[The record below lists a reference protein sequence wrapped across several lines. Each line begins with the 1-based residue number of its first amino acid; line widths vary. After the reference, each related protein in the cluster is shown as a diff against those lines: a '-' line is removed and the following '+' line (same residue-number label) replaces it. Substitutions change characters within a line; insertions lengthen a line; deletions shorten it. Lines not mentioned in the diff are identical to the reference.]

1 MNINIDK
8 TKELLELFHPYLRWF
23 ILIMYGAMFLYVNRM
38 FINDP
43 VLRKWIMASFEE
55 HDGKASGKSITS
67 FVFAKLIAFATIVAI
82 IYAPNHL
89 LPEYF
94 LISLLTFVGGL
105 YGIKVASKYF
115 NSPDTSIPPPP
126 IEEEKKEDKKE
137 DNKEDKK
144 ENKDGDDSLK
154 KNNPDDIG

>member
-1 MNINIDK
+1 MNVNIDK
-8 TKELLELFHPYLRWF
+8 TKEILEIFHPYLRWL
-23 ILIMYGAMFLYVNRM
+23 ILAMYGAMFLYINRI

-43 VLRKWIMASFEE
+43 ILRKWIMASFEE
-55 HDGKASGKSITS
+55 NEGKASGKSITS
-67 FVFAKLIAFATIVAI
+67 FIFAKLIAFATVVAI
-82 IYAPNHL
+82 IYSPNHL

-115 NSPDTSIPPPP
+115 TPSDTNPPPPPPPPPP
-126 IEEEKKEDKKE
+126 IEEEKKDDKKE
-137 DNKEDKK
+137 GQQNS
-144 ENKDGDDSLK
+144 GDDAK

>member
-1 MNINIDK
+1 MNVNIDK
-8 TKELLELFHPYLRWF
+8 IKEILEISHPYLRWL
-23 ILIMYGAMFLYVNRM
+23 ILAMYGAMFLYINRI

-43 VLRKWIMASFEE
+43 ILRKWIMASFEE
-55 HDGKASGKSITS
+55 NEGKASGKSITS
-67 FVFAKLIAFATIVAI
+67 FIFAKLIAFATVVAI
-82 IYAPNHL
+82 IYSPNHL

-115 NSPDTSIPPPP
+115 TPSDTNPPPPPPPPPP
-126 IEEEKKEDKKE
+126 IEEEKKDDKKE
-137 DNKEDKK
+137 GQQNS
-144 ENKDGDDSLK
+144 GDDAK